1 MGCNATRLA
10 RSLTF
15 GLVVTTIC
23 WSGPAIAD
31 CVCHAETVIG
41 CGHRGTGL
49 SIADAPFPENTIPA
63 LEQAVV
69 EGADMV
75 EIDVIHSADG
85 VLVVIH
91 DDTVDRTTDGSG
103 CVGDLTLEELQALD
117 AGAGTAL
124 AGQGVTIPTLTEALA
139 SVDVAFNIELKINEV
154 PQCPD
159 SAKAAMAA
167 DVVAAIHGDPT
178 DRAIVVSSF
187 DADALSEIEQ
197 LDGTIDTGLL
207 TLAPGDSQLAE
218 DRGFDALNL
227 LAVLVDEADVAEIHG
242 RGLALNVWTENNGER
257 MKLLIDLGVDMIIT
271 DDPDVFAS
279 VRAELCQDLTC
290 NDAPS
295 VEDSGGC
302 ALGAPDRDGPS
313 APWWLALGALWLGV
327 RRRARTP
334 IRRDAPVDPT

>member
-1 MGCNATRLA
+1 MGSNTTGLA
-10 RSLTF
+10 RTFTF
-15 GLVVTTIC
+15 GLVVAALC
-23 WSGPAIAD
+23 WSRPAIAD

-85 VLVVIH
+85 VLVVFH

-103 CVGDLTLEELQALD
+103 CVGDLSLDELKALD
-117 AGAGTAL
+117 AGAGTVM
-124 AGQGVTIPTLTEALA
+124 AGQGVTIPTLVEALA
-139 SVDVAFNIELKINEV
+139 AVDVAFNIELKINKV

-167 DVVAAIHGDPT
+167 DVVAAVHGDT
-178 DRAIVVSSF
+178 SDRAIVVSSF
-187 DADALSEIEQ
+187 DADALSEVEQ

-207 TLAPGDSQLAE
+207 TLAPGDAQLAE

-227 LAVLVDEADVAEIHG
+227 QAVMVDETDVAEVHG
-242 RGLALNVWTENNGER
+242 RGLALNVWTENNAER
-257 MKLLIDLGVDMIIT
+257 MKLFINMGVDMIIT
-271 DDPDVFAS
+271 DEPDVFAS
-279 VRAELCQDLTC
+279 VRAELCQELTC

-295 VEDSGGC
+295 VEDSGC

-313 APWWLALGALWLGV
+313 APWWPALGALWLGV